1 MAAAAA
7 PRRYARALFSLAGD
21 ENRVAEVRAELRSL
35 GALLEASPQLR
46 DVLLQPLHPAAERR
60 RVLEGVSDKLGASSL
75 LRRFYSY
82 LIDQRRL
89 VAFAE
94 IEAEF
99 VRLADEAAG
108 KKKAR
113 VRSAQPL
120 SAEQQTRLARA
131 LAARAGTSVELEI
144 EVDPGLVGGLVAQI
158 GDTVYDGSLRTQ
170 LTQLRS
176 TLLGN

>member
-1 MAAAAA
+1 MASVTA
-7 PRRYARALFSLAGD
+7 PRRYARALFSIASEDGS
-21 ENRVAEVRAELRSL
+21 VAAVRAELRGL
-35 GALLEASPQLR
+35 GALLEASPELR
-46 DVLLQPLHPAAERR
+46 DVLLQPLHSAAERR
-60 RVLEGVSDKLGASSL
+60 RVLEGVAEKLGASSL

-89 VAFAE
+89 VAFDQ

-113 VRSAQPL
+113 VKSAQPL
-120 SAEQQTRLARA
+120 SADQQARLARA
-131 LAARAGTSVELEI
+131 LSARAGTTVELEV
-144 EVDPGLVGGLVAQI
+144 EVDPALVGGLVAQI

-176 TLLGN
+176 TLLGS

>member
-1 MAAAAA
+1 MASSTA
-7 PRRYARALFSLAGD
+7 PRRYARALFSIASEDG
-21 ENRVAEVRAELRSL
+21 NVASVREELRRL
-35 GALLEASPQLR
+35 GALLEESPELR

-60 RVLEGVSDKLGASSL
+60 RVLEGVAEKLAASSL

-89 VAFAE
+89 VAFDQ

-108 KKKAR
+108 KKKVR
-113 VRSAQPL
+113 VKSAQPL
-120 SAEQQTRLARA
+120 SAEQQARLARA
-131 LAARAGTSVELEI
+131 LSTRAGTNVELEVEI
-144 EVDPGLVGGLVAQI
+144 DPALVGGLVAQI

>member
-1 MAAAAA
+1 MAAATA
-7 PRRYARALFSLAGD
+7 PRRYARALFSLASED
-21 ENRVAEVRAELRSL
+21 NTVAAVRAELRSL
-35 GALLEASPQLR
+35 GALLEASPELR

-60 RVLEGVSDKLGASSL
+60 RVLEGVAEKLGASSL
-75 LRRFYSY
+75 LRRFYAY

-89 VAFAE
+89 VAFDQ

-99 VRLADEAAG
+99 IRLSDEAAG
-108 KKKAR
+108 KRKAR
-113 VRSAQPL
+113 VKSARPL
-120 SAEQQTRLARA
+120 SAEQQARIARA
-131 LAARAGTSVELEI
+131 LSARAGRAVELEV
-144 EVDPGLVGGLVAQI
+144 EVDPALVGGLVAQI

>member
-1 MAAAAA
+1 MASATA
-7 PRRYARALFSLAGD
+7 PRRYARALFSIASDDGNVAG
-21 ENRVAEVRAELRSL
+21 VREELRRL
-35 GALLEASPQLR
+35 GALLEESPELR

-60 RVLEGVSDKLGASSL
+60 RVLEGVAEKVAASSL

-89 VAFAE
+89 VAFDQ

-99 VRLADEAAG
+99 GRLADEAAG

-113 VRSAQPL
+113 VKSAQPL
-120 SAEQQTRLARA
+120 SAEQQARLARA
-131 LAARAGTSVELEI
+131 LSTRAGTNVELEVEI
-144 EVDPGLVGGLVAQI
+144 DPALVGGLVAQI